1 MHRDNQHYGRACEQI
16 PHGLHDAV
24 AEIWDES
31 SGYRDAE
38 APLLRLVRDIN
49 LGLGT
54 GVLLNDPADILGWL
68 LEADRAPCPSEEQE
82 HEQARFR
89 APCTQ

>member
-1 MHRDNQHYGRACEQI
+1 MHRDNQHYGHACEQI
-16 PHGLHDAV
+16 PHDLHDAV

-38 APLLRLVRDIN
+38 APLLRLERNIN

-54 GVLLNDPADILGWL
+54 GVLITDPADVPGWL
-68 LEADRAPCPSEEQE
+68 LEAELRADC
-82 HEQARFR
+82 R
-89 APCTQ
+89 